1 LIAVAVI
8 TLSRRKL
15 QESGGGR
22 GLKLLS
28 VIVMLALRLL
38 LLLKPDWLGTY
49 GRG

>member
-15 QESGGGR
+15 QESGDR

-28 VIVMLALRLL
+28 VIVVLALRLV

-49 GRG
+49 GPG

>member
-15 QESGGGR
+15 QESGGH

-28 VIVMLALRLL
+28 VIVMLALRLV
-38 LLLKPDWLGTY
+38 LLLKPDCVGTY